1 MQIFSKAQKDYL
13 VIYLV
18 GELDHHASDFAR
30 SKLDALLDRSIQ
42 DKIIVDVSGL
52 EFMDSTGIGVLLG
65 RFNKMKAVKKSM
77 FISGAR
83 GNVDKVFNMSGI
95 YKIMPKIA
103 G

>member
-1 MQIFSKAQKDYL
+1 MQIYSKVNNDYL
-13 VIYLV
+13 VVFMV

-30 SKLDALLDRSIQ
+30 SKLDALFDHSTQ
-42 DKIIVDVSGL
+42 SKIIIDVSGL

-65 RFNKMKAVKKSM
+65 RFKRMKAVKRPI
-77 FISGAR
+77 FIAGAT